1 MEKFIV
7 CSLYTFSVKIDGKK
21 HKFFFENQNDAR
33 IARFLVYK
41 SFDGERISTRNFVPP
56 LTMVKNI
63 FIREDEIKDLHIIKD
78 CDDFEQVWKKLT
90 SKEFNISL

>member
-1 MEKFIV
+1 MEKFTV

-21 HKFFFENQNDAR
+21 HKFLFENQNDAR

-56 LTMVKNI
+56 LTIVKNV
-63 FIREDEIKDLHIIKD
+63 FMREDDLKDIHIIKD
-78 CDDFEQVWKKLT
+78 YDDFEREWKKLT
-90 SKEFNISL
+90 TKEFNISL